1 MLSGNS
7 ILLAGSNRSAQTA
20 QQAEHSVPP
29 SLTTIVYEYLHA
41 AIMDGTFMPGHILR
55 QEELA
60 AKFNISRVPL
70 REALRQLE
78 AQGLV
83 VLRPR
88 RGYAVSRLDAKEI
101 VEVLQLRMLV
111 EGYAGYV
118 ATLSRTENDV
128 RALKACV
135 EEMDRLPTRN
145 PSDEELR
152 RWSILNLRFHDILV
166 KASHLQHLRQIA
178 ANIQSKIIP
187 YIRIE
192 VSMVATLE
200 EGHRQHHQILDA
212 FHKGNADRVAIIS
225 RKHCEATALRFV
237 KALRGRGLVPDL
249 SDAALTDLGPAAM
262 LVEPPRLGRAGRK

>member
-1 MLSGNS
+1 MLLTRSK
-7 ILLAGSNRSAQTA
+7 RSAPTA
-20 QQAEHSVPP
+20 DQAEHSVPP
-29 SLTTIVYEYLHA
+29 PLTTIVYEYLHA
-41 AIMDGTFMPGHILR
+41 AIMDGTFMPGHVLR

-128 RALKACV
+128 RALEACV
-135 EEMDRLPTRN
+135 KEMDRLPARN
-145 PSDEELR
+145 PSDEEVR
-152 RWSILNLRFHDILV
+152 RWSVLNLRFHDILV
-166 KASHLQHLRQIA
+166 KASRLQHLRQIA

-212 FHKGNADRVAIIS
+212 FRNGNAERVAIVS
-225 RKHCEATALRFV
+225 RRHCEATALRFV
-237 KALRGRGLVPDL
+237 KALRERGLVPDL

-262 LVEPPRLGRAGRK
+262 LVEPPRSGRTGRK

>member
-1 MLSGNS
+1 MLSRDPM
-7 ILLAGSNRSAQTA
+7 LLARVRRSTQTGD
-20 QQAEHSVPP
+20 QAEYNVPP
-29 SLTTIVYEYLHA
+29 PLTTIVYEYLHA
-41 AIMDGTFMPGHILR
+41 AIMDGTFLPGHVLR

-70 REALRQLE
+70 REALCQLE

-88 RGYAVSRLDAKEI
+88 RGYSVSHLDAKEI

-118 ATLSRTENDV
+118 GTLSRTEDDV
-128 RALKACV
+128 QLLEACV
-135 EEMDRLPTRN
+135 KEMDRLPTKR
-145 PSDEELR
+145 PSDAEVR
-152 RWSILNLRFHDILV
+152 RWSVLNLRFHDILI
-166 KASHLQHLRQIA
+166 KASRLQHLGQIA

-187 YIRIE
+187 YIRME

-200 EGHRQHHQILDA
+200 EGHRQHHQILEAFRSGDA
-212 FHKGNADRVAIIS
+212 ERVAVLS

-237 KALRGRGLVPDL
+237 KALRERGLVPDL

-262 LVEPPRLGRAGRK
+262 LVEPPRSARTRRK